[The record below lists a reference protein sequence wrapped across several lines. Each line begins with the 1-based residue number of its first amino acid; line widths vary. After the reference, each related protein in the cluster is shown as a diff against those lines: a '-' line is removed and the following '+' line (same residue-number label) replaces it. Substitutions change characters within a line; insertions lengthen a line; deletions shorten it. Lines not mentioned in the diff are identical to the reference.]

1 MLISSQKKV
10 RSGSAHIRHIT
21 TGQTILP
28 KRKIST
34 HRDKRISPAREY
46 VFTYLTKL
54 QYSNEKLEIR

>member
-1 MLISSQKKV
+1 MLIISQKKV
-10 RSGSAHIRHIT
+10 RSGYTHIRHIT
-21 TGQTILP
+21 TGQKILP

-34 HRDKRISPAREY
+34 QIDKMINPAREY

>member
-1 MLISSQKKV
+1 M
-10 RSGSAHIRHIT
+10 RRGYTHIT
-21 TGQTILP
+21 HITIGQTKLP

-34 HRDKRISPAREY
+34 QRDKRINPAREY